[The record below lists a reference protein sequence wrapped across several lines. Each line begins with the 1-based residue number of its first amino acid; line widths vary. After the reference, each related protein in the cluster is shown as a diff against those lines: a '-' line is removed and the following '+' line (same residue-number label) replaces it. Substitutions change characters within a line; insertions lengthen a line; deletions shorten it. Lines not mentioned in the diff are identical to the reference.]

1 MPTGPRKGTHAL
13 THRSSSRNRC
23 KLKPK
28 EQLRSSGGI
37 SATSRAYSLPSGVD
51 FSSHPP
57 PGQGS
62 EGTAKTTRRD
72 IKALRKQSTVTH
84 SILQPDATGQ
94 GLVESIPAFPM
105 VPCPRATGMQE
116 NHTRGVTSQL
126 RPPCDWTGLT
136 SQALVQS
143 SPTLSLQIWPF
154 LWLLNFFHLTRTLA
168 RYLPGNRATNFL
180 SFPIS
185 LLPR

>member
-1 MPTGPRKGTHAL
+1 MPTGPRKGTNAL

-72 IKALRKQSTVTH
+72 IKALRKQSTIAH

-94 GLVESIPAFPM
+94 GLVESIPAFPTM
-105 VPCPRATGMQE
+105 PCPRATGMQE
-116 NHTRGVTSQL
+116 NHTRGITSQL

-154 LWLLNFFHLTRTLA
+154 LWLLNFLHLTRTLA
-168 RYLPGNRATNFL
+168 RYLPVNRATNFL